1 MNKMCKKVVSLL
13 LAAVMVL
20 TMTAF
25 ASVVYAADE
34 DKVEADPNFKMG
46 VILVGDETEGYSAAH
61 IAGIKEAAAELGL
74 DDSQIIWKYKVPE
87 DSSCYDAAIDL
98 VGQGCS
104 LVIGNSYGHQTYLV
118 QAAQEYP
125 DVTFVSMTGDF
136 AAISGLEN
144 FKNAF
149 TNIYESVMYLAL

>member
-34 DKVEADPNFKMG
+34 DNVEADPNFKMG

-61 IAGIKEAAAELGL
+61 IAGVKEAAAELGL

-87 DSSCYDAAIDL
+87 DSSCYDAVSYTHLTLPTIRL
-98 VGQGCS
+98 V
-104 LVIGNSYGHQTYLV
+104 
-118 QAAQEYP
+118 
-125 DVTFVSMTGDF
+125 
-136 AAISGLEN
+136 
-144 FKNAF
+144 
-149 TNIYESVMYLAL
+149 